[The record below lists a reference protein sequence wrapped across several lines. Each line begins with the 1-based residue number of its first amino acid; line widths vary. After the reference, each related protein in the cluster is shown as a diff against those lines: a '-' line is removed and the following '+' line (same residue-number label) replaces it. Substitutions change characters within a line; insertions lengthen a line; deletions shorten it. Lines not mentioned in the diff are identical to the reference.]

1 MRYKKGMRYEIE
13 KTVVFDN
20 WLKNLKDRQA
30 VLMIS
35 MRLTRVAL
43 GNFGDT
49 MSVGSGVYELRLF
62 TGPGYRIYYTV
73 KNGAIVLLLVGGDK
87 SSQERDIS
95 KSKEL
100 AKALR

>member
-1 MRYKKGMRYEIE
+1 MRYEIE

-30 VLMIS
+30 VLTIS

-49 MSVGSGVYELRLF
+49 KLVGSGVYELRLF
-62 TGPGYRIYYTV
+62 TGPGYRIYYTIR
-73 KNGAIVLLLVGGDK
+73 NGTVVLLLVGGNK
-87 SSQERDIS
+87 SSQERDVS
-95 KSKEL
+95 KAKEL

>member
-1 MRYKKGMRYEIE
+1 MRYKQRMRYEIE

-49 MSVGSGVYELRLF
+49 KSVGSGVYELRLL
-62 TGPGYRIYYTV
+62 TGPGYRIYYTI

-100 AKALR
+100 ARTLR